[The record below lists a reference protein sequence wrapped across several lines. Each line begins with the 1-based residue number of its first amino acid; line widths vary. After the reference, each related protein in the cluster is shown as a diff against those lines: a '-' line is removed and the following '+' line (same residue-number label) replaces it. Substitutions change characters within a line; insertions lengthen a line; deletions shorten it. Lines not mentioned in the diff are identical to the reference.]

1 MGLTHEHEMHKRRRG
16 RNAGVGLVLAAFIAI
31 LFGMTI
37 AKIGGGAYSPETRA
51 AQQQQEGGNGS

>member
-1 MGLTHEHEMHKRRRG
+1 MGLTQEHELHKRRRG

-51 AQQQQEGGNGS
+51 AQQQT